1 MTELDHKSRSTALQR
16 KPIIHN
22 DIACNI
28 ILMVMMTMA
37 MMMAVM
43 MMMMMMM
50 VTNSEIPEGK
60 TTTPRGP

>member
-43 MMMMMMM
+43 MMMM